1 MSILHTRQYSGWAR
15 GHLLCRVEDRPGEF
29 AVTFDD
35 GPNPAA
41 TGRILDVLAR
51 HGAHA
56 TFFMLGGNVRRHGD
70 LARRVVAEGH
80 EPAVHGDNHWP
91 VPLLLPGGIRSE
103 VLNTAASIEAA
114 TGVAPRFYRPPF
126 GFMSPGQARFVRRLG
141 YEPVLGDVYPEDPHS
156 PGVARIVRRVM
167 VRLRAGSI
175 LILHDG
181 SPVGNPSRWQTVD
194 ALEVI
199 LDEAS
204 RQGLR
209 GTTVA
214 DLDPPGSAPGA

>member
-1 MSILHTRQYSGWAR
+1 VSILHTRQYSGWAR
-15 GHLLCRVEDRPGEF
+15 GHLLCRVEDRPDRF

-56 TFFMLGGNVRRHGD
+56 TFFMLGGNVRRNGD

-80 EPAVHGDNHWP
+80 EAALHGQNHWP
-91 VPLLLPGGIRSE
+91 VPLLLPGGIRRT
-103 VLNTAASIEAA
+103 VLDGAAAIEDE

-126 GFMSPGQARFVRRLG
+126 GFMSPGQARFVRKLG

-156 PGVARIVRRVM
+156 PGVTRIVKRVM
-167 VRLRAGSI
+167 ARLRGGSI

-181 SPVGNPSRWQTVD
+181 SPVGTPSRWQTVE
-194 ALEVI
+194 ALGMI
-199 LDEAS
+199 LDAAA
-204 RQGLR
+204 RVGLR
-209 GTTVA
+209 GTTIA
-214 DLDPPGSAPGA
+214 ALDPPLSRWEG